1 MAGLCFSGRHRAR
14 SSVSHIS
21 RNLRYIAGTM
31 SCNFSING
39 DDFWALCGAWLASEG
54 SVYGRTRN
62 RKQLGQVTDAMVAA
76 VMHPAQL
83 FLLFEGE
90 FGLLPPKFSF
100 RAGNGHSLTGAHADQ
115 VGFELGEGG
124 KDVENILPIGS
135 VGSYTLEPR
144 ASFTPRAIRESAI
157 SRASGTDRAS
167 RSSFGT
173 TSISPRRTAARA

>member
-1 MAGLCFSGRHRAR
+1 MLAGLCLSGRRRAR

-31 SCNFSING
+31 PCNFSING

-62 RKQLGQVTDAMVAA
+62 RKQPGQVTDGMVAA

-124 KDVENILPIGS
+124 KDVEKHFAHRCHFQKTIARNVRSCLHLPFA
-135 VGSYTLEPR
+135 EPHR
-144 ASFTPRAIRESAI
+144 GLSCQF
-157 SRASGTDRAS
+157 
-167 RSSFGT
+167 
-173 TSISPRRTAARA
+173 